1 MSDLQKVSDLLS
13 ERTSHLLNTIRQ
25 SEMLSMQQAL
35 GKALNAR
42 RSLLWQITLMA
53 LLAMTAAVVLL
64 CYIFKDT
71 KRNASIVRTWKRPT
85 PRFSAS

>member
-1 MSDLQKVSDLLS
+1 MSDLQKVNAQLA

-25 SEMLSMQQAL
+25 SEMQSMQQAL

-64 CYIFKDT
+64 CYNLQRHQEGT
-71 KRNASIVRTWKRPT
+71 HLS
-85 PRFSAS
+85 

>member
-35 GKALNAR
+35 SKALNAR

-64 CYIFKDT
+64 YYIFKDT
-71 KRNASIVRTWKRPT
+71 KKNASIVRTWKRPT